1 MWDKFGTYDI
11 KIGENLLDID
21 IKIFTVSHKE
31 KIACIAFEGES
42 SIWTILQSASSPAI
56 CPTSLLLLD
65 DLGGLEDGEDGL
77 LAALEAGD
85 ALPPRRGEVRQV
97 LHQRLPLRPLGLG
110 REERRGGDGGDL
122 GLGEGDVLGEDD
134 LSKAVDES

>member
-1 MWDKFGTYDI
+1 MG
-11 KIGENLLDID
+11 N
-21 IKIFTVSHKE
+21 
-31 KIACIAFEGES
+31 
-42 SIWTILQSASSPAI
+42 QASGPYCNQDHLGQFCPA
-56 CPTSLLLLD
+56 SLLLLD

-97 LHQRLPLRPLGLG
+97 LHQRPPLRPLGLG
-110 REERRGGDGGDL
+110 REERRGGGDL